1 MDYALLDWDN
11 TLRKGYTLFT
21 WMDYLIDI
29 GIVESVV
36 RQEVDYYIEEYKK
49 EKISH
54 DQLAKNACRC
64 FCKIYKGHE
73 EIYFRAANQG
83 LYV

>member
-29 GIVESVV
+29 GVLESVV
-36 RQEVDYYIEEYKK
+36 REEVDYYIEEYKRK
-49 EKISH
+49 KYHMINWLKMH
-54 DQLAKNACRC
+54 AMFLQNL
-64 FCKIYKGHE
+64 
-73 EIYFRAANQG
+73 
-83 LYV
+83 